1 MALPKRRTR
10 WKSEDFF
17 RRNLLFTNHNSIQD
31 GSGVQAALL
40 ARSAVPVGLLDVV
53 IHPHAE
59 RFAAF
64 CAASLEHVAASAG
77 GHAGPESVDTDAA
90 SFFRL
95 VCSLR
100 HFFTSILT

>member
-1 MALPKRRTR
+1 M
-10 WKSEDFF
+10 
-17 RRNLLFTNHNSIQD
+17 FTNHKLSQD
-31 GSGVQAALL
+31 ASGVRAALL
-40 ARSAVPVGLLDVV
+40 ERSAVPVGFLDVV

-64 CAASLEHVAASAG
+64 CAASLEYVAASAG

-95 VCSLR
+95 VGSFR
-100 HFFTSILT
+100 HFFPLSDFKR